1 MTKTKE
7 ITAGLIKKI
16 QQCMNEAGLKTEIRV
31 SEHEATAFAIMQIE
45 GETLRAVAH
54 ITDRYAKPA
63 AAGALAPHQ
72 HLASAVIYP
81 TLASQT
87 AAGAGAGT
95 RPHPGKPTKKA

>member
-7 ITAGLIKKI
+7 ITQDLIKKI
-16 QQCMNEAGLKTEIRV
+16 QQCMKEAGLKAEIQV
-31 SEHEATAFAIMQIE
+31 SEHEATAFATMQVE

-63 AAGALAPHQ
+63 AAGALASHQ

-87 AAGAGAGT
+87 AAGAGT
-95 RPHPGKPTKKA
+95 RPQPGKPTKKA

>member
-1 MTKTKE
+1 MTKTRE
-7 ITAGLIKKI
+7 ITENLIKRI
-16 QQCMNEAGLKTEIRV
+16 QQCMKEFGLEAEIQV
-31 SEHEATAFAIMQIE
+31 SEHEATAFATMQVE

-63 AAGALAPHQ
+63 AAGALASHQ

-87 AAGAGAGT
+87 AAGAET
-95 RPHPGKPTKKA
+95 RPHPGKPPTKKA

>member
-7 ITAGLIKKI
+7 ITAHLIKKI
-16 QQCMNEAGLKTEIRV
+16 QQCMNEAGLKAEIRV
-31 SEHEATAFAIMQIE
+31 SEHEATAFATMQVE
-45 GETLRAVAH
+45 GATLRAVAH

-87 AAGAGAGT
+87 AADAGT
-95 RPHPGKPTKKA
+95 RTHPGKPTKKP